1 MTTVHHSDFPLIP
14 LIAFAAI
21 AVVIVVLGY
30 LASEKRKKE
39 WLALAA
45 ELGCQFAPRDPFETL
60 RRSNYAAFR
69 TGHSRVVS
77 NVMHG
82 AYRGRQM
89 RCFDYRYTVGSGKSS
104 HTYYETLVLVE
115 SPMPC
120 AQMLLR
126 PEGFGDRLAAMVGFD
141 DIDFESEEFSKRFYV
156 RCEDKRFAY
165 DVLHQRAMAYL
176 LSCSPL
182 PVIEA
187 GAGAFL
193 VGYAGEGQLPIPD
206 GVRALLETACDFLD
220 MLPAYLLGSDPRPAE
235 GHIPHP
241 DGVIA

>member
-1 MTTVHHSDFPLIP
+1 VHGEGMPIVTM
-14 LIAFAAI
+14 AV
-21 AVVIVVLGY
+21 AVVIVALVAYLSY
-30 LASEKRKKE
+30 LASERRKKE
-39 WLALAA
+39 WLALAT
-45 ELGCQFAPRDPFETL
+45 ELGCRFAPRDPFGTL
-60 RRSNYAAFR
+60 SRSNYATFR
-69 TGHSRVVS
+69 TGHSRCVY

-82 AYRGRQM
+82 TYRGRQM
-89 RCFDYRYTVGSGKSS
+89 RCFDYRYTVGSGRSS
-104 HTYYETLVLVE
+104 HTYYETLVVVE

-156 RCEDKRFAY
+156 RCDDKRFAY

-182 PVIEA
+182 PVIES

-193 VGYAGEGQLPIPD
+193 VGCAGAGQLPIPT
-206 GVRALLETACDFLD
+206 GVRTLLETACDFLD
-220 MLPAYLLGSDPRPAE
+220 MLPAYMLE
-235 GHIPHP
+235 GGRTHP
-241 DGVIA
+241 PS